1 MKLGVDELNKVG
13 LLIMITVI
21 ILLSA
26 CNDVSN
32 DDNIND
38 ELWDSIVDTEFDA
51 ANYMGE
57 SIYFYEKDSVKY
69 CDFWM
74 SGSGVPVIFFHTS
87 KIEFDEE
94 GNIILE
100 TPTQF
105 LGPVDFNNDLI
116 LETVTVEY
124 TDEIISLNGIQ
135 YEDFDFNSREQA
147 LEWIGQQ
154 LD

>member
-1 MKLGVDELNKVG
+1 MNLGVVELKKVG
-13 LLIMITVI
+13 LLLMITVI
-21 ILLSA
+21 FLLFG
-26 CNDVSN
+26 CNGVSN
-32 DDNIND
+32 ENKINE
-38 ELWDSIVDTEFDA
+38 ELWNSIIDTEFVA
-51 ANYMGE
+51 VNYMGE
-57 SIYFYEKDSVKY
+57 SIYFYERDSVKY

-87 KIEFDEE
+87 DIEFDEE

-154 LD
+154 